1 MNKYNCRGKSSL
13 FYAFYQERMF
23 DINKLIEYFEY
34 NNYIYTPLCTVCTIF
49 NPYRF
54 VRFLVYNLNGE

>member
-1 MNKYNCRGKSSL
+1 
-13 FYAFYQERMF
+13 MF
-23 DINKLIEYFEY
+23 DINKLIEYFGD